1 VEEDHRWHFAVF
13 PLDIDLNLLPHLCTA
28 AARNG
33 DATERIIEDRYH
45 TIGDASAAA
54 ALNAKCDVLIVGAGP
69 GGLALANDLAAR
81 GISFRVIDPLPE
93 AVRDSR
99 AHGMLGRTVMAL
111 DKLGLAEPMLGAA
124 KKPTPVMREYFGT
137 KLTETDFAKVPRDP
151 YPLMVPIFQQS
162 VVRVLET
169 ALEGRGHRVEWSS
182 RMLTFVTDGDG
193 VTAEVDRNGT
203 RDSIRAGWIV
213 GCDGGR
219 SAVRKT
225 LRVDFP
231 GESSSQR
238 GLLIC
243 ECDLDWNLSR
253 DIWWTWH
260 GRAGFAAA
268 IYNDFSGK
276 WHILIHDL
284 GQQDPRSGPV
294 DLELISVLLRK
305 YSGERSVKLSNPS
318 KLDTTASSNRV
329 AADFVVGRAALAGD
343 AAHLFGGA
351 AGEGMHCAIE
361 DALNLGWKLGLTI
374 SGAAASSLLETY
386 QTERH
391 GHADSILRDTRWVYR
406 FMTLRGI
413 AATVLWSLVLTI
425 GKLLH
430 FGSVGAIGSKQV
442 NKLASNYGKSP
453 LSRQDS
459 THPTA
464 GTRAGHH
471 VPDVECRAGG
481 RPSRLSDIIRGPQ
494 ANLLLFTG
502 ASPATATVVA
512 LRLIEKCVGRLS
524 EHVRVNYVFP
534 SQAYATDAG
543 FGEDDPRVIVDGL
556 EKLQSGFGIRNPE
569 LVYIRPDGYIGL
581 RTQQLG
587 VQTLLNYLHTIYS
600 NTL

>member
-1 VEEDHRWHFAVF
+1 MGGPFRTTGD
-13 PLDIDLNLLPHLCTA
+13 PDA
-28 AARNG
+28 AP
-33 DATERIIEDRYH
+33 
-45 TIGDASAAA
+45 
-54 ALNAKCDVLIVGAGP
+54 ALKCDVLIVGAGP

-81 GISFRVIDPLPE
+81 GVSFRVIDPLPE

-99 AHGMLGRTVMAL
+99 AHGMLGRTFMAL
-111 DKLGLAEPMLGAA
+111 DKLGLADSMLGAA
-124 KKPTPVMREYFGT
+124 KKPTPVLREYFGK

-151 YPLMVPIFQQS
+151 YPLIVPIFQQR
-162 VVRVLET
+162 VVRDLET

-182 RMLTFVTDGDG
+182 RLLRFVTDEDG

-203 RDSIRAGWIV
+203 RDSIRASWIV

-225 LRVDFP
+225 LSADFP

-243 ECDLDWNLSR
+243 ECDLDWNLSS

-260 GRAGFAAA
+260 GSAGFATA
-268 IYNDFSGK
+268 IYNDFTGK

-284 GQQDPRSGPV
+284 GQQDPRSAPIG
-294 DLELISVLLRK
+294 LELISLLLRK
-305 YSGERSVKLSNPS
+305 YSGVQAVKLSNPS

-329 AADFVVGRAALAGD
+329 AADFVVGRAVLAGD

-374 SGAAASSLLETY
+374 SGAASTSLLGTY

-391 GHADSILRDTRWVYR
+391 GHADHILRSTRWVYR
-406 FMTLRGI
+406 FMTLRGMT
-413 AATVLWSLVLTI
+413 AKVLWGLAFMIGRLV
-425 GKLLH
+425 H
-430 FGSVGAIGSKQV
+430 FGSVGTIGSKQV
-442 NKLASNYGKSP
+442 DKLASNYGTSP
-453 LSRQDS
+453 LSRQDF
-459 THPTA
+459 TNAMPA
-464 GTRAGHH
+464 TRAGLH

-481 RPSRLSDIIRGPQ
+481 RPSRLSEIIRGPQ

-502 ASPATATVVA
+502 TSPAAATVSA
-512 LRLIEKCVGRLS
+512 LRLIEQRVGRLR
-524 EHVRVNYVFP
+524 EYLRVSFVFP
-534 SQAYATDAG
+534 SQAYANDAG
-543 FGEDDPRVIVDGL
+543 FVEDDPRAIVDGL
-556 EKLQSGFGIRNPE
+556 GTLQSAFGIRNPE

-581 RTQQLG
+581 RTRQLG
-587 VQTLLNYLHTIYS
+587 VQSLLEYLYIIYS
-600 NTL
+600 NEL

>member
-1 VEEDHRWHFAVF
+1 MNSRHR
-13 PLDIDLNLLPHLCTA
+13 PD
-28 AARNG
+28 G
-33 DATERIIEDRYH
+33 
-45 TIGDASAAA
+45 
-54 ALNAKCDVLIVGAGP
+54 DVLIVGAGP

-99 AHGMLGRTVMAL
+99 AHGMLGRTFMAL
-111 DKLGLAEPMLGAA
+111 DKLGLAESMLVAA

-137 KLTETDFAKVPRDP
+137 KLTETDFAKDPRDP
-151 YPLMVPIFQQS
+151 YPLILPIFQQR

-182 RMLTFVTDGDG
+182 RLLTFATDGDG
-193 VTAEVDRNGT
+193 VAAEVDRNGT
-203 RDSIRAGWIV
+203 RETIRAGWIV

-219 SAVRKT
+219 SAVRKV
-225 LRVDFP
+225 LSPDFP
-231 GESSSQR
+231 GKSSNQR

-243 ECDLDWNLSR
+243 ECDLDWKLSR

-260 GRAGFAAA
+260 GSEGFAAA
-268 IYNDFSGK
+268 IYNDFTGK
-276 WHILIHDL
+276 WHILIHDI
-284 GQQDPRSGPV
+284 GQQDPAAGSV
-294 DLELISVLLRK
+294 DLELIGVLLRK
-305 YSGERSVKLSNPS
+305 YSGKRDVKLSNPS
-318 KLDTTASSNRV
+318 KVDTSASSNRV
-329 AADFVVGRAALAGD
+329 AADFVAGRAALAGD

-374 SGAAASSLLETY
+374 SGVASSSLLRTY

-391 GHADSILRDTRWVYR
+391 GHANHILQGTRWIYR
-406 FMTLRGI
+406 FMTLRGMT
-413 AATVLWSLVLTI
+413 AKVLWGLVFII
-425 GKLLH
+425 GKHLH

-442 NKLASNYGKSP
+442 NKLASNYEASP

-459 THPTA
+459 TQATA
-464 GTRAGHH
+464 VTRAGQH

-481 RPSRLSDIIRGPQ
+481 RPSRLSKIIRGPQ

-502 ASPATATVVA
+502 ASPATATVSA
-512 LRLIEKCVGRLS
+512 LRLIEQCVGRLG
-524 EHVRVNYVFP
+524 EHLRVNYVFP
-534 SQAYATDAG
+534 SQAFANDAG
-543 FGEDDPRVIVDGL
+543 FGEDDPRTIVDGL
-556 EKLQSGFGIRNPE
+556 EKLQSAFGIRNPE

-587 VQTLLNYLHTIYS
+587 AQTLLDYLHIIYS
-600 NTL
+600 NGL